1 MNTEKLFV
9 DYDAWLNLI
18 ILKTKD
24 IVFDYADEDHLR
36 ACVIRKLSSCV
47 TVDLSDETI
56 FELVEYCI
64 LKIQAMEGI

>member
-9 DYDAWLNLI
+9 DYDACLNLI
-18 ILKTKD
+18 ILKIKD
-24 IVFDYADEDHLR
+24 IVFDCADEEHLR

-64 LKIQAMEGI
+64 LKIQVMEGI

>member
-18 ILKTKD
+18 ILGIKD
-24 IVFDYADEDHLR
+24 IVFDCSDEDHLR

>member
-9 DYDAWLNLI
+9 DYDACLNSI
-18 ILKTKD
+18 ILKIKD
-24 IVFDYADEDHLR
+24 IVFDCADEDHLR
-36 ACVIRKLSSCV
+36 ACAIRKLSSCV

>member
-1 MNTEKLFV
+1 MNTTKLFV
-9 DYDAWLNLI
+9 DYDTCLDLI
-18 ILKTKD
+18 ILKIKD
-24 IVFDYADEDHLR
+24 IVFDCADEDHLR

-64 LKIQAMEGI
+64 FKIQVMEGI

>member
-18 ILKTKD
+18 ILEIKD
-24 IVFDYADEDHLR
+24 IVFDCSDEDHLR